1 MCRNQGRG
9 AEKRVTGTNPGCP
22 LVSESF
28 PPEETWPDPSELRS
42 TCLWS
47 RGIRTWALK
56 LNSLQAEPP
65 PATRQ
70 ASTGPGSL
78 LALPFLSC
86 SPWAAYLTSLCLS
99 VLMCKPTPGYRLPG
113 LRSAEGLERMTVPTA
128 QGGRG
133 NWLRYPS
140 KGHSTW
146 HAAGTDIPSNH
157 TQSHS
162 LVCKSGI
169 WRIKE
174 AVKP

>member
-56 LNSLQAEPP
+56 LNSLQAEPL

-86 SPWAAYLTSLCLS
+86 SPLGRLPDLS
-99 VLMCKPTPGYRLPG
+99 VPQCAHVQTNSWLQATRLQVSRGTGKNDSAYCPGWPRKL
-113 LRSAEGLERMTVPTA
+113 AE
-128 QGGRG
+128 
-133 NWLRYPS
+133 
-140 KGHSTW
+140 
-146 HAAGTDIPSNH
+146 IP
-157 TQSHS
+157 
-162 LVCKSGI
+162 K
-169 WRIKE
+169 
-174 AVKP
+174 